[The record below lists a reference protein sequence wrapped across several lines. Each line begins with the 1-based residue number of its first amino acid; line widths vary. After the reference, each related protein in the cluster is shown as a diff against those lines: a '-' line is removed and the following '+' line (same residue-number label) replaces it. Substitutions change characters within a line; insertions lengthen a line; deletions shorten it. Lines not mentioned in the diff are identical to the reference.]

1 MEKFQKKDVICQKN
15 SIIIANVMGYHKRG
29 RLQPGNT
36 REFLR
41 ILFYD
46 YQLTGLKKN
55 DKTLSK

>member
-1 MEKFQKKDVICQKN
+1 
-15 SIIIANVMGYHKRG
+15 MGYHKRG

-46 YQLTGLKKN
+46 YQLTGLKKTIKRYLN
-55 DKTLSK
+55 KKTQKKLKKNY